1 MRRLFVAAIAGRT
14 LLPVWGDLTG
24 RPARPRGP
32 PPDAGWIRLHR
43 FSEGNGTMKRLSV
56 LLLVTLA
63 ALLAAPSA
71 QAAQPTVERFPVNNQ
86 GIDDETCGF
95 PVETTIIGSVVAIR
109 FEEGRVLYIE
119 ADPQLKMTLTNLD
132 TGETITANISGPTHV
147 FATADEGIT
156 ELQTGLWA
164 RFENPETGEQGLFQ
178 SAGLLR
184 ITVDAEGDI
193 ESVQFVGRVT
203 DLDVCAQLAA

>member
-1 MRRLFVAAIAGRT
+1 
-14 LLPVWGDLTG
+14 
-24 RPARPRGP
+24 
-32 PPDAGWIRLHR
+32 
-43 FSEGNGTMKRLSV
+43 MKRLSV
-56 LLLVTLA
+56 VSLVTLA
-63 ALLAAPSA
+63 VLLVAPSA
-71 QAAQPTVERFPVNNQ
+71 QAAQPTVERFPINDQ
-86 GIDDETCGF
+86 FIDDETCGF
-95 PVETTIIGSVVAIR
+95 PVETTITGSVVAIT

-119 ADPQLKMTLTNLD
+119 ADPQLKLTLTNLD

-147 FATADEGIT
+147 FATADEGLT
-156 ELQTGLWA
+156 VLQTGLWA

-184 ITVDAEGDI
+184 ITVDAEGNV